1 MNKNDSS
8 FIIQS
13 FSLSDLG
20 RRKNN
25 EDFAAFFEP
34 SDQAEL
40 QKSGC
45 LYIVAD
51 GVGGAAK
58 GERASQFAAQKLLYE
73 YYQPENTD
81 LEPLERLR
89 LIMENANAE
98 IYSHASE
105 NHTRMATTMVVAVVR
120 DNFLFVANV
129 GDSRAYLIRDGM
141 ARQINRDH
149 SIVGEMVEHG
159 EMTEEEAMAS
169 KIKNRLTRSLG
180 GDPEVTVD
188 VYPPIPLKVGDK
200 VLLCSDGLT
209 RYATIQDVVRMT
221 AQGKPEEIAKRL
233 VYFANQKGGADNISV
248 ITLSCQLAGSLEPT
262 LVSFRPSQV
271 NLETLVIQPETMMVS
286 SNRRLSKP
294 SLSFR
299 WLLNIFKKSPKHEK
313 LFGPKKSDGNYWI
326 SIAYPK
332 LLSKKFESSFVFQV
346 FLPAYYNQVKRNV
359 RFEFGEEKTN
369 QYLRSSSIKL
379 GQTIKVKFF
388 SPTFNFPEP
397 TVKLVEEDVNEF
409 VVTGMPKNNCEP
421 GLHKILIT
429 ITDSVSNI
437 EIKSLI
443 VKVRVTDFAFDHVSL
458 PLLSK
463 VSAFV
468 LGIGSFAIFMLT
480 FLEQI
485 DKTIGLTSGAAAGT
499 LALGIYA
506 SFYNLYQ
513 RVRPNT
519 P

>member
-1 MNKNDSS
+1 
-8 FIIQS
+8 
-13 FSLSDLG
+13 
-20 RRKNN
+20 
-25 EDFAAFFEP
+25 
-34 SDQAEL
+34 
-40 QKSGC
+40 
-45 LYIVAD
+45 
-51 GVGGAAK
+51 
-58 GERASQFAAQKLLYE
+58 
-73 YYQPENTD
+73 
-81 LEPLERLR
+81 
-89 LIMENANAE
+89 
-98 IYSHASE
+98 
-105 NHTRMATTMVVAVVR
+105 
-120 DNFLFVANV
+120 
-129 GDSRAYLIRDGM
+129 
-141 ARQINRDH
+141 
-149 SIVGEMVEHG
+149 
-159 EMTEEEAMAS
+159 
-169 KIKNRLTRSLG
+169 
-180 GDPEVTVD
+180 
-188 VYPPIPLKVGDK
+188 
-200 VLLCSDGLT
+200 
-209 RYATIQDVVRMT
+209 
-221 AQGKPEEIAKRL
+221 
-233 VYFANQKGGADNISV
+233 
-248 ITLSCQLAGSLEPT
+248 
-262 LVSFRPSQV
+262 
-271 NLETLVIQPETMMVS
+271 
-286 SNRRLSKP
+286 
-294 SLSFR
+294 
-299 WLLNIFKKSPKHEK
+299 